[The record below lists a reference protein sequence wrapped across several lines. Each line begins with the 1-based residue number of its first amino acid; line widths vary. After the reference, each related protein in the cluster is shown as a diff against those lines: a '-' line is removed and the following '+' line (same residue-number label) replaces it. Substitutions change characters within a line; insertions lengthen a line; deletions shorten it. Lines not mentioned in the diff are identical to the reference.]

1 MAWNKNQSELVRYS
15 IEYSGNFLF
24 PGTVEFRYRAN
35 SKLINGLVRNGVFKF
50 YIDGIDQNVASD
62 YLLSGLWMTIERDV
76 TPGFHQ
82 MKWVYSRYI
91 NLPNFSMEDLA
102 AELEYVKIKGVSFA
116 TKECTVCNKGVP
128 NLEQD
133 RCLPCMRNQYLDD
146 LSQVG
151 GKCLDCP
158 ANMFSPPGSVGAA
171 SCKRGKPCTHED
183 YSVTFGQCDSD
194 KNTRLKEH
202 FWKVPQTC
210 NSQDPQS
217 VQLPKN

>member
-1 MAWNKNQSELVRYS
+1 MDDELHLESKAAAHFRIGCETLHIGDGSEQALGVLSTDCASWKATGKSFKTPQLTNDQQRQMAWNKNQSELVSYS

-24 PGTVEFRYRAN
+24 PGTVEFRYRAS

-76 TPGFHQ
+76 TVGFHQ
-82 MKWVYSRYI
+82 MKWVYQRYI

-116 TKECTVCNKGVP
+116 TKECSVCNKGVP

-146 LSQVG
+146 LS
-151 GKCLDCP
+151 
-158 ANMFSPPGSVGAA
+158 
-171 SCKRGKPCTHED
+171 
-183 YSVTFGQCDSD
+183 
-194 KNTRLKEH
+194 
-202 FWKVPQTC
+202 
-210 NSQDPQS
+210 
-217 VQLPKN
+217 